1 MDTLFFLGGPA
12 YMAILTLLLIVT
24 TAWIIYHFIIAY
36 RIKQTDKT
44 THLRKLGYG
53 KTMGLF
59 TMIVGITGQMNGLYA
74 MFSAIEEVTAKGAAI
89 QPELVYEGIK
99 VTMICTI
106 YGILIYLLS
115 LLLWF
120 VASILIEKKQ
130 AKQVSI

>member
-1 MDTLFFLGGPA
+1 METLFFLGGPP
-12 YMAILTLLLIVT
+12 YMAILTLLLIAT

-36 RIKQTDKT
+36 RADQTDMT

-53 KTMGLF
+53 KTLGLF

-74 MFSAIEEVTAKGAAI
+74 MFSAIEKGTAKGAAI
-89 QPELVYEGIK
+89 QPELVFEGIK

-106 YGILIYLLS
+106 YGIAIYLLS

-120 VASILIEKKQ
+120 VASILVEKKQ